1 MSPTRVRNY
10 GRAALLG
17 IALALLLLPLA
28 ESPRELANSDW
39 TPILVG
45 GRLAVSDP
53 SHLYDRVAQL
63 HEQQRLLG
71 SGGFS
76 APGQGALL
84 PFVFP
89 PWLALG
95 VAPLAGLGL
104 EWGGRAWIL
113 LTTLALGGGLL
124 LAARSRW
131 EALAAFAGFP
141 AALAVS
147 NAQADG
153 LVVLGLGA
161 GWRLAAARP
170 LLAGLALTPALAKP
184 HLVVG
189 VAAGLVVARRWRTLA
204 GWALGAGLL
213 VGLTELRDRALV
225 PAWLHSLGAVAG
237 ASRFEVGLPAIAW
250 AFWPAAALPL
260 ALLAAGAAAALAARA
275 PAPRSAAG
283 SLVLGSLVAAVHAL
297 GSDLTLASASL
308 ALAGRARRL
317 PLLLLS
323 LASAAYA
330 LLHQPLV
337 AAAVSLGLAGGAVW
351 LSRQGG
357 EEQEAPQHQGP

>member
-1 MSPTRVRNY
+1 MSGERLRNY

-17 IALALLLLPLA
+17 IALALVLLPFA

-39 TPILVG
+39 TPIMIG
-45 GRLAVSDP
+45 GRLVASDP
-53 SHLYDRVAQL
+53 AHLYDRVAQL
-63 HEQQRLLG
+63 NEQRRLLG
-71 SGGFS
+71 AGAFS

-89 PWLALG
+89 PWVALG
-95 VAPLAGLGL
+95 AAPLAALGL

-113 LTTLALGGGLL
+113 LTTLALGAGLL
-124 LAARSRW
+124 LAARTRGQ
-131 EALAAFAGFP
+131 ALAAFAGFP
-141 AALAVS
+141 AALAVT

-153 LVVLGLGA
+153 LVVLALGGA
-161 GWRLAAARP
+161 WRLAAGRP

-189 VAAGLVVARRWRTLA
+189 VAAGLLVARRWRSLA
-204 GWALGAGLL
+204 GWALGGAAL
-213 VGLTELRDRALV
+213 VGLAELRDRSLV
-225 PAWLHSLGAVAG
+225 PGWLHSLTGVAG

-250 AFWPAAALPL
+250 AFLPAAAVPVAIL
-260 ALLAAGAAAALAARA
+260 ATAAAVALAARGRT
-275 PAPRSAAG
+275 PRARAG
-283 SLVLGSLVAAVHAL
+283 TLALGSLAASLHAL
-297 GSDLTLASASL
+297 GSDLTLAAAGL

-323 LASAAYA
+323 AGSAAYA

-351 LSRQGG
+351 LAGEGG
-357 EEQEAPQHQGP
+357 EEAQAPEDQRP